1 MLYYQLTTA
10 TEIKRKVVY
19 VQSDKTFKAVFDTT
33 DLKKGSYKVEVPANG
48 LGDSVTMRLV
58 QLVDRSDD
66 LELAS
71 PATQNYTG
79 KMYVAGTIN
88 GDINSGVQ
96 IVVIDPDNQVIF
108 GPQYVNTNN
117 EGDFSTD
124 VPIMEPGEYEVSFT
138 DSQGFID
145 TRTLR

>member
-1 MLYYQLTTA
+1 M
-10 TEIKRKVVY
+10 
-19 VQSDKTFKAVFDTT
+19 
-33 DLKKGSYKVEVPANG
+33 PANG

-96 IVVIDPDNQVIF
+96 IVVIDPKQ
-108 GPQYVNTNN
+108 P
-117 EGDFSTD
+117 GDIWPS
-124 VPIMEPGEYEVSFT
+124 VCEYEH
-138 DSQGFID
+138 
-145 TRTLR
+145 